1 MNPNERLPRNV
12 PRDWRIACSRSRIG
26 ETLGRT
32 EPDRVIGNFR
42 HMAKESA
49 KKAMEP
55 YDWGVKAALQ
65 RMGEDSNP
73 YKPGTNDYIDWL
85 AGFKDFADD
94 DDFLAD

>member
-1 MNPNERLPRNV
+1 
-12 PRDWRIACSRSRIG
+12 
-26 ETLGRT
+26 
-32 EPDRVIGNFR
+32 
-42 HMAKESA
+42 
-49 KKAMEP
+49 MEP

-94 DDFLAD
+94 GDFLAD